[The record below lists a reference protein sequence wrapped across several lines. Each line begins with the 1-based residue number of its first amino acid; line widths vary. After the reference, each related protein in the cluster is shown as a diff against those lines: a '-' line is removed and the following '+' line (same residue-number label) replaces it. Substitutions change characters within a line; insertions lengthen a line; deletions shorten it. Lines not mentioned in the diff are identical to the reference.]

1 MDDGKVENSMNIL
14 AIETSLPCASLCLY
28 RDGNIAFQTE
38 WKTERNH
45 DEWLFPALQKVMDIL
60 NNSSLDIILVGA
72 GPGSYGGVRVALAAA
87 VGIAQVSGASIAA
100 LCSWSQL
107 AEVGAVVAS
116 DARRGGWTLRR
127 ENGNIDVV
135 STEELKQLQEEGVRI
150 LTIEAPEVMQ
160 TKGIVP
166 AAGHLQPTASGL
178 VQTWLDMSLDEQA
191 AILKAPAEPI
201 YVRPPHI
208 TKAVHKPWEIRR

>member
-14 AIETSLPCASLCLY
+14 AIETSLPRASLCLY

-100 LCSWSQL
+100 LCSWAQL
-107 AEVGAVVAS
+107 AEAGAVVAS

-178 VQTWLDMSLDEQA
+178 VQTWLDMSLDEQTA
-191 AILKAPAEPI
+191 VLKAPAEPI

>member
-14 AIETSLPCASLCLY
+14 AIETSLPHASLCLC

-45 DEWLFPALQKVMDIL
+45 DEWLFPALQKAMELL
-60 NNSSLDIILVGA
+60 NDASLDIILVGA

-87 VGIAQVSGASIAA
+87 VGIAQVSGASVAA
-100 LCSWSQL
+100 LCSWAQL
-107 AEVGAVVAS
+107 AEAGAVVVS
-116 DARRGGWTLRR
+116 DARRGGWTMRR

-150 LTIEAPEVMQ
+150 LTIEAPEAMQ
-160 TKGIVP
+160 TKGISP
-166 AAGHLQPTASGL
+166 DSGRLQPTAAGL
-178 VQTWLDMSLDEQA
+178 VQTWLDMSLDEQTA
-191 AILKAPAEPI
+191 ALNAPAEPI